1 MQIIEMYANYKRR
14 DGEKALEMEMSQ
26 NLIRFTML
34 WHINIE
40 IHMENS
46 GACEKEKEEC
56 LA

>member
-1 MQIIEMYANYKRR
+1 MYANYKRR